1 MKGLEFLKLRPGH
14 EGSLGDLFEVLGDDT
29 VSRFFHPHPFTR
41 EEAGKRCRHEG
52 GDLYYA
58 ISDGERF
65 LGYGMLRGW
74 DEGYEIP
81 SLGIALHPEAQG
93 KGLGRSFMH
102 FLHAA
107 ARLRGAKRVRL
118 KVYPENKAAVKLYES
133 LGYRYP
139 ETSEGQLVGLLDL

>member
-1 MKGLEFLKLRPGH
+1 MKGLEFFLLRPEH
-14 EGSLGDLFEVLGDDT
+14 EGLLGNLFEVLGDDT
-29 VSRFFHPHPFTR
+29 ISRFFHPHLFTR
-41 EEAGKRCRHEG
+41 EEAGKRCRYGG

-58 ISDGERF
+58 IADGERF

-107 ARLRGAKRVRL
+107 ARLRGAKRIRL
-118 KVYPENKAAVKLYES
+118 KVHPENKAAVKLYES

-139 ETSEGQLVGLLDL
+139 ETSEGQLVGFLDL